1 MPRSFFEYLLSGVV
15 DYSIWFGSPGN
26 YETNLVMVEAKKTRS
41 LDEGMLSFLGYM
53 GMIHH
58 ARKTAKMQDTPVYGI
73 VTDSFRWDFIQIRA
87 DSEVQ
92 NPWDI
97 LECH

>member
-1 MPRSFFEYLLSGVV
+1 
-15 DYSIWFGSPGN
+15 
-26 YETNLVMVEAKKTRS
+26 
-41 LDEGMLSFLGYM
+41 
-53 GMIHH
+53 MIHH

>member
-53 GMIHH
+53 GN
-58 ARKTAKMQDTPVYGI
+58 D
-73 VTDSFRWDFIQIRA
+73 
-87 DSEVQ
+87 
-92 NPWDI
+92 
-97 LECH
+97 LELHLTNMNKRIC